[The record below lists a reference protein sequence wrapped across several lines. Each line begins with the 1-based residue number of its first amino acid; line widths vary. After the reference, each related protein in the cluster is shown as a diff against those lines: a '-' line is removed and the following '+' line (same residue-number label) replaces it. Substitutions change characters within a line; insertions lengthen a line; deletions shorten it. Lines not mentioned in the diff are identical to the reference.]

1 MARLLHSAIISTF
14 VLLVVGQR
22 SNAVLTEAEVF
33 WRTVLPDSPLPD
45 PILKLLHPET
55 SFVNK
60 PRDDTVA
67 EAYSLTW
74 LMWGLRS
81 PSGPTKHSNG
91 AETSFVNKPKD
102 DTAAEAYSLTWLMWG
117 LRSPSGPTTK
127 HSSPRPSHGRDHS
140 TDEYLAQGLFFHEEL
155 VQVGKTI
162 TLYFPLAASAPLGLL
177 PRHVADS
184 IPFSTSSLPR
194 ALARLGIAD
203 NSVQA
208 ANMEETLYMCDLPPK
223 AGEAKFCAT
232 SLEALVEGSMA
243 ALGTRNIRPM
253 TSDLPR
259 TGAPKQPY
267 TVRAV
272 HPVDGS
278 SFVSCHDHNY
288 PYTVYMCHNTP
299 STRAYIVD
307 LEGTHSGLVVTVAAI
322 CHADTSNWNS
332 EHVSFKILGTKPG
345 GAPICHYLPY
355 GHNVWVNMEEN
366 RSSS

>member
-1 MARLLHSAIISTF
+1 
-14 VLLVVGQR
+14 
-22 SNAVLTEAEVF
+22 VF
-33 WRTVLPDSPLPD
+33 WRTVLPDSPLPE

-55 SFVNK
+55 SLVNK
-60 PRDDTVA
+60 PKDDTVAEAYSLTWLMWGLRSPSASASGPTKHPSPSPRPSKDDTVA

-81 PSGPTKHSNG
+81 PSGPTK
-91 AETSFVNKPKD
+91 D
-102 DTAAEAYSLTWLMWG
+102 
-117 LRSPSGPTTK
+117 
-127 HSSPRPSHGRDHS
+127 SSPRPSHPRDHS
-140 TDEYLAQGLFFHEEL
+140 ADHYLAQGLFFHEEV
-155 VQVGKTI
+155 VQVGKII

-184 IPFSTSSLPR
+184 IPFSSTSLPR
-194 ALARLGIAD
+194 LGVAR
-203 NSVQA
+203 NSMQA
-208 ANMEETLYMCDLPPK
+208 ANMEETLYMCGLPPK

-232 SLEALVEGSMA
+232 SLEALVEGTMA

-259 TGAPKQPY
+259 SGAPKQPY

-299 STRAYIVD
+299 STRAYMVE
-307 LEGTHSGLVVTVAAI
+307 LEGAGSGLVVTVAAV
-322 CHADTSNWNS
+322 CHTETSHWDA
-332 EHVSFKILGTKPG
+332 EHFSFKVLGTKPG
-345 GAPICHYLPY
+345 NTICHYLPY
-355 GHNVWVNMEEN
+355 GHNLWVNMEAN
-366 RSSS
+366 RTSS